1 MNIFILTCCIVIPI
15 VMIVV
20 GILYRLNLLKKS
32 NSILDLII
40 SLVMMFSGISKD
52 NNSPMYLDK
61 KIPIYS
67 KKKCG
72 IIWMISGVV
81 MLICITVLLLL
92 NISQINSILD
102 SLLDIEFIIFTII
115 FITTEY
121 FLKKKLYH
129 K

>member
-1 MNIFILTCCIVIPI
+1 MNVFILTCCIVIPI

-20 GILYRLNLLKKS
+20 GILYRMNLFN

-52 NNSPMYLDK
+52 NNPPMYLDK

-81 MLICITVLLLL
+81 MLICITVLLLF

-121 FLKKKLYH
+121 FLKKKVIS
-129 K
+129 